1 MRAHCEQGLRKIV
14 AAALLMGAAQG
25 HAQAQQETAWGQ
37 VSAATA
43 QNAASTDE
51 NVAAVRIVTE
61 DGHVL
66 SEAPAGLAVA
76 IGKRL
81 NGEQVAESIRALY
94 RTGDYADL
102 RAISTPVEGG
112 VRVDFVAREQL
123 FFNQVVIHGLVS
135 PPSEASAIAA
145 VQLSLGEPYQ
155 ADAVNEGLERLRELL
170 REEGFYAAQVLAQT
184 VPHLPNHEMD
194 VIINIQPGSR
204 ARIKEIELKN
214 GTEYR
219 DAEILSRSKLKAGRG
234 LTAAH
239 VQRDARVSARPVP
252 VARVSGQV
260 ADGLRHLSERRF
272 DLLQADNVRL
282 LRRDPVSKLLVTRS
296 NPIDV
301 PGTHFHVGAEL

>member
-25 HAQAQQETAWGQ
+25 HAQAQQETAGGQ

-170 REEGFYAAQVLAQT
+170 REEGFHAAQVSAQT
-184 VPHLPNHEMD
+184 VPYTQNHQMD
-194 VIINIQPGSR
+194 VLINIQ
-204 ARIKEIELKN
+204 
-214 GTEYR
+214 
-219 DAEILSRSKLKAGRG
+219 
-234 LTAAH
+234 
-239 VQRDARVSARPVP
+239 
-252 VARVSGQV
+252 SGP
-260 ADGLRHLSERRF
+260 R
-272 DLLQADNVRL
+272 
-282 LRRDPVSKLLVTRS
+282 
-296 NPIDV
+296 
-301 PGTHFHVGAEL
+301 